1 MNTND
6 EMDGLH
12 EQGVDLIKR
21 MGIAAEIGMN
31 PNATNDQKLRAY
43 KSVRE
48 SASASMFA
56 KPDCDSDFDVPPPL
70 PDFDFDC
77 ATDSNEDVPP
87 PLPPLLPLL
96 PIENVDPLPSCR
108 RKFDTLVD
116 DQEKALEKSRVR
128 FKRVEKKQK
137 KHHGGFL
144 GKNHTVSCLFICFV
158 HHCIHSISITLLN
171 TLSTIG

>member
-21 MGIAAEIGMN
+21 MGIAVKIGMN
-31 PNATNDQKLRAY
+31 SNATDDQKLRAY

-56 KPDCDSDFDVPPPL
+56 KPDCDSDFDVPPL

-96 PIENVDPLPSCR
+96 PIENVDPLPSRR

-128 FKRVEKKQK
+128 FKRGKKKQK
-137 KHHGGFL
+137 KQEKPHGNT
-144 GKNHTVSCLFICFV
+144 GKKHTVSRLFICLV
-158 HHCIHSISITLLN
+158 HHCIHSILN
-171 TLSTIG
+171 